1 MIKFTATNI
10 SLDAAAGDEPQPRT
24 ISGVA
29 VPYGPEAVVMSGDR
43 VSIEAG
49 AIPEDGPAPRLLM
62 QHQED
67 ARAVVGM
74 VTERVSTDDG
84 MLFTAQIANT
94 TAGNDLIELLKMG
107 ALDSVSV
114 GLDVLEERQEGKVR
128 VITAANWRELSVVFE
143 PAFEGAK
150 ILEIAASTP
159 EADEPQPDTIEEIEP
174 MSNENPTVEASA
186 ETIPTAPIVFAQPK
200 TMRLP
205 SVAEYIGAMRAGGPE
220 FAQLNANIHAATG
233 DVLVSD
239 SSVPT
244 PIVQPLF
251 TSLNPIRPIV
261 TALGPKGMPQQ
272 GASFLRPYVKVASSV
287 GLQSSELSALS
298 TADFEVG
305 QLTVN
310 KKTFGGKLVLSEQ
323 AIDWSSPSTLDAAIE
338 DLAARYAL
346 ATEKDVVDTLAAGIT
361 NSQEVI
367 VTDYTDPVEVI
378 ADLYNAAAAIA
389 AAGNYLP
396 NALVV
401 SPAMWAKLGSLVDA
415 DKRPL
420 FPMNAPA
427 NGAGLLPGGVTAWN
441 GNPLGLTLVVS
452 NQVGAQ
458 AVGNKTATEYSWL
471 MNTRGVECYEQ
482 YKGFLRNETQA
493 GNLGVTIAV
502 RGYFAAKIIDVN
514 MIRILGP
521 DATFA

>member
-43 VSIEAG
+43 VRIEAG

-114 GLDVLEERQEGKVR
+114 GLDVISERQEGKTR

-159 EADEPQPDTIEEIEP
+159 EADEPQPTDIPEEEP

-200 TMRLP
+200 TMKLP
-205 SVAEYIGAMRAGGPE
+205 SPGEYIAALRAGGSD

-251 TSLNPIRPIV
+251 TSLNPLRPVV
-261 TALGPKGMPQQ
+261 TALGAKAMPQQ

-287 GLQSSELSALS
+287 GLQSTELTALS

-305 QLTVN
+305 QLTVT
-310 KKTFGGKLVLSEQ
+310 KKTFGGKLILSEQ
-323 AIDWSSPSTLDAAIE
+323 AIDWSSPSMLDAAIE

-346 ATEKDVVDTLAAGIT
+346 ATEKEAIDTMTLAIT
-361 NSQEVI
+361 NNQEVI
-367 VTDYTDPVEVI
+367 VSDYTDAEEVI
-378 ADLYNAAAAIA
+378 GDLYTASASIA
-389 AAGNYLP
+389 SAGNYLP

-401 SPAMWAKLGSLVDA
+401 SPAMWAKLGSLVDLQG
-415 DKRPL
+415 RPL

-427 NGAGLLPGGVTAWN
+427 NGAGILPGGVTAWN

-458 AVGNKTATEYSWL
+458 SIGNKTATEYSWL
-471 MNTRGVECYEQ
+471 LNTRGVEVYEQ
-482 YKGFLRNETQA
+482 YKGFLRDESVGTM
-493 GNLGVTIAV
+493 GVTIAV
-502 RGYFAAKIIDVN
+502 RGYFAAKVIDLN

-521 DATFA
+521 DATF

>member
-1 MIKFTATNI
+1 MIKFTATSI
-10 SLDAAAGDEPQPRT
+10 TLDAAAGEETQPRT
-24 ISGVA
+24 ISGIA
-29 VPYGPEAVVMSGDR
+29 VPYGPEAVVMSGHR
-43 VSIEAG
+43 VRIEAG

-84 MLFTAQIANT
+84 MMFTAKIANT

-114 GLDVLEERQEGKVR
+114 GLDVISERQEGKTR

-143 PAFEGAK
+143 PAFADAK

-159 EADEPQPDTIEEIEP
+159 EADEPQPDIPEEEP
-174 MSNENPTVEASA
+174 MSQDTPSVEASA
-186 ETIPTAPIVFAQPK
+186 ETIPTAPIVFAQAK
-200 TMRLP
+200 ALRLP
-205 SVAEYIGAMRAGGPE
+205 SVGEYIAAMRAGGSD

-244 PIVQPLF
+244 PIVEPLF

-261 TALGPKGMPQQ
+261 TALGAKSMPQQ

-310 KKTFGGKLVLSEQ
+310 KKTFGGKLILSEQ

-361 NSQEVI
+361 NTQEVI

-378 ADLYNAAAAIA
+378 ADLYNASAAIA

-420 FPMNAPA
+420 FPMNAPS
-427 NGAGLLPGGVTAWN
+427 NGVGILPGGVTAWN

>member
-1 MIKFTATNI
+1 MIKFTATSI
-10 SLDAAAGDEPQPRT
+10 SLDAAAGEETQPRT
-24 ISGVA
+24 ISGIA
-29 VPYGPEAVVMSGDR
+29 VPYGPEAVVMSGHR
-43 VSIEAG
+43 VRIEAG

-74 VTERVSTDDG
+74 VTERVSTDEG
-84 MLFTAQIANT
+84 MMFTAKIANT

-114 GLDVLEERQEGKVR
+114 GLDVISERQEGKTR

-143 PAFEGAK
+143 PAFADAK

-159 EADEPQPDTIEEIEP
+159 DADEPQPDNIPEEEP
-174 MSNENPTVEASA
+174 MSEQTPAVEASA
-186 ETIPTAPIVFAQPK
+186 ETIPTAPIVFAQAK
-200 TMRLP
+200 ALRLP
-205 SVAEYIGAMRAGGPE
+205 SAGEYIAAMRAGGSE

-244 PIVQPLF
+244 PIVEPLF
-251 TSLNPIRPIV
+251 TSLNPLRPIV
-261 TALGPKGMPQQ
+261 TALGAKAMPQQ

-287 GLQSSELSALS
+287 GLQSTELTALS

-305 QLTVN
+305 QLTVS
-310 KKTFGGKLVLSEQ
+310 KKTFGGKLILSEQ
-323 AIDWSSPSTLDAAIE
+323 AIDWSSPSMLDAAIE
-338 DLAARYAL
+338 DLAGRYAL

-367 VTDYTDPVEVI
+367 VTDYTDSEEVI
-378 ADLYNAAAAIA
+378 ADLYTASAAIA
-389 AAGNYLP
+389 TAGNYLP

-401 SPAMWAKLGSLVDA
+401 SPAMWAKLGSLVDLQG
-415 DKRPL
+415 RPL

-452 NQVGAQ
+452 NQVGSQ

-471 MNTRGVECYEQ
+471 MNTRGVEVYEQ
-482 YKGFLRNETQA
+482 YKGFLRDESVGT
-493 GNLGVTIAV
+493 LGVTIAV

>member
-10 SLDAAAGDEPQPRT
+10 SLDAAAGEETQPRT

-29 VPYGPEAVVMSGDR
+29 VPYGPEAIVMSGDR
-43 VSIEAG
+43 VRIEAG

-84 MLFTAQIANT
+84 MMFTAKIANT

-114 GLDVLEERQEGKVR
+114 GLDVISERQEGKTR

-143 PAFEGAK
+143 PAFADAK

-159 EADEPQPDTIEEIEP
+159 EADEPQPDTIQENEP
-174 MSNENPTVEASA
+174 MSQDNPAVEASA
-186 ETIPTAPIVFAQPK
+186 ETIPTPTIFAQPRSLK
-200 TMRLP
+200 LP
-205 SVAEYIGAMRAGGPE
+205 SPAEYLSAMRAGGHE

-233 DVLVSD
+233 DVVVSD
-239 SSVPT
+239 ASVPT
-244 PIVQPLF
+244 PIVGPLF
-251 TSLNPIRPIV
+251 EKVNPLRPIV
-261 TALGPKGMPQQ
+261 TALGAKAMPQQ

-287 GLQSSELSALS
+287 AEQSTELTALS

-305 QLTVN
+305 QLTVT

-323 AIDWSSPSTLDAAIE
+323 VIDWSSPSMLDAAIE
-338 DLAARYAL
+338 DMAAQYAL

-367 VTDYTDPVEVI
+367 VTDYTDAEEVI
-378 ADLYNAAAAIA
+378 GDLYTASASIA
-389 AAGNYLP
+389 SAGNYLP

-401 SPAMWAKLGSLVDA
+401 SPAMWAKLGSLVDLQGRA
-415 DKRPL
+415 L

-427 NGAGLLPGGVTAWN
+427 NGSGLLPGGVTSWN

-452 NQVGAQ
+452 NQVGSQ

-471 MNTRGVECYEQ
+471 MNTRGVEVYEQ
-482 YKGFLRNETQA
+482 YKGFLRDESA
-493 GNLGVTIAV
+493 GTLGVTIAV

-521 DATFA
+521 DATF